1 MCQQLKL
8 FFYLFSFLTQFRCG
22 GTSGHNQQ
30 STNNPAIH
38 TQNLL
43 LLLPE
48 IRLSDTVM
56 RQFWLDIRNG
66 KWHLDSVSGL
76 DHPLHNGTHPI
87 NIPMKK
93 LFVEMLDAGIEWS
106 WK

>member
-1 MCQQLKL
+1 MRPNLKL
-8 FFYLFSFLTQFRCG
+8 FSYLFSFLIQFRCG
-22 GTSGHNQQ
+22 GTYIHNPQ
-30 STNNPAIH
+30 STNKPAIH

-66 KWHLDSVSGL
+66 KWHPDTVSWL
-76 DHPLHNGTHPI
+76 NHPSNNDTHQPI

-93 LFVEMLDAGIEWS
+93 LFVEMLDAGIEW
-106 WK
+106 K